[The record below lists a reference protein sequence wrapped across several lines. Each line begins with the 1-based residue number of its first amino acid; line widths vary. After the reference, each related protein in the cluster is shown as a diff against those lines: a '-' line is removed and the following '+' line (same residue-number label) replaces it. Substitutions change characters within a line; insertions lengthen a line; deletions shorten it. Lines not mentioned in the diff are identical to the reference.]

1 MGIDSKRD
9 FTPPTIF
16 LVLLCSWT
24 WGISSKSLPCYNHHS
39 SPAQLPLPLQYSCLD
54 NPMKTMK
61 KQKIRTLKD
70 ELSRSVGAQHVTGD
84 QWRNNSRKNE
94 EMESKQKQH
103 PGVDVIGD
111 ESKVLRLRIYSG
123 YVNYD

>member
-1 MGIDSKRD
+1 MNSVKR
-9 FTPPTIF
+9 
-16 LVLLCSWT
+16 
-24 WGISSKSLPCYNHHS
+24 
-39 SPAQLPLPLQYSCLD
+39 
-54 NPMKTMK
+54 
-61 KQKIRTLKD
+61 QKDRTLKI
-70 ELSRSVGAQHVTGD
+70 EPPRLVGALYAMGGH
-84 QWRNNSRKNE
+84 WRNNSRKNE